1 MKLEHSRFADV
12 VVLAPLGR
20 VDHTTAEAFRAAVA
34 PHLTR
39 CAKDQ
44 DHVVLDLAGV
54 DYISSAGLRVLLVA
68 ARRVQATGG
77 RLALCGMGQPV
88 RQVFQLAG
96 FLPLFTIQDTRD
108 AAVDQIAA
116 P

>member
-1 MKLEHSRFADV
+1 MEIGEARQSGV
-12 VVLAPLGR
+12 IVLTPHGR
-20 VDHTTAEAFRAAVA
+20 IDTTTAGALETRLASA
-34 PHLTR
+34 LTG
-39 CAKDQ
+39 ASPQ
-44 DHVVLDLAGV
+44 LVVDLSGV

-77 RLALCGMGQPV
+77 RLALCSMGQPV

-108 AAVDQIAA
+108 QAVAGLA
-116 P
+116 PP